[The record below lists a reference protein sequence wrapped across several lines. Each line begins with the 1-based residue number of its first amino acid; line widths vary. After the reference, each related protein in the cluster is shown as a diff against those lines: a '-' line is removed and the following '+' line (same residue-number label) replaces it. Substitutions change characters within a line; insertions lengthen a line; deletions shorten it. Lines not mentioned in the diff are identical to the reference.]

1 MSNSMETTRN
11 LRRAATLCHRIVV
24 PFALIQFLFMC
35 GDFETVCI
43 TLHFNTSRKELLSM
57 EELETLFWWQLLAS
71 NIECSTVFIVNST
84 TSSVKYQDR
93 YETGARRCKV
103 LFSPSIS
110 MNFLDLETLFQPRVS
125 VVETFTCS
133 HLGCY

>member
-1 MSNSMETTRN
+1 METTRN

-35 GDFETVCI
+35 GDSETVCI

-71 NIECSTVFIVNST
+71 NIECST
-84 TSSVKYQDR
+84 
-93 YETGARRCKV
+93 KV
-103 LFSPSIS
+103 LKAHMHQAVKFGIG
-110 MNFLDLETLFQPRVS
+110 Q
-125 VVETFTCS
+125 
-133 HLGCY
+133 LG